1 MKKLMIIATLCL
13 AGVAFAQEPEAPKA
27 CPCAG
32 ECACGKGPACDCAQ
46 PAAEAPKPPEGK
58 DFRQRGPRRPM
69 PKFKKCECCPD
80 CKGVILPERPPR
92 GERGEFKGSRG
103 ERGEFKG
110 PRGERPAFKGPRG
123 PKPEAAKGC
132 ACAGECA
139 CGKGPACDCPP
150 PAPAEAPAP
159 APAEE

>member
-58 DFRQRGPRRPM
+58 DFRPRGPRRPM
-69 PKFKKCECCPD
+69 PKFKKCECCPE

-92 GERGEFKGSRG
+92 GERPG
-103 ERGEFKG
+103 FKG

-132 ACAGECA
+132 ACTGECA

-150 PAPAEAPAP
+150 PPAPAEAPAP